1 LNSPTRPSRLPGL
14 GLAAVVVALVIFAVS
29 AALVMNRTVERA
41 TKTATLSAAYER
53 ARFAVSQ
60 AESLEQRYRLEP
72 ATQVR
77 AQHTEAVSGVLAAM
91 RDAARVGDT
100 HDADLV
106 RRVRA
111 EHTTYVAAIRRLFAA
126 VDRGDQA
133 SVSRIEMT
141 EVDPSFQKLQSLVGT
156 ATIQHRETAAVAL
169 RDSAALTRLYFW
181 LRPAA
186 FVVGFSLLAILWRAQ
201 RRNRRRY
208 EGEVLEQL
216 RRTLEQ
222 RERAEGALAET
233 QEHLRHAQR
242 LESVGQLAGGV
253 AHDFNNLLQVILGY
267 CGLLEPTLPASQRE
281 QVASIAAAADR
292 GADLTR
298 QLLAFGGRQLLS
310 PEVWNLNAIVADIES
325 MLGRILPSQIDFQ
338 TFPADGDLNARVD
351 RGQLEQVLVN
361 LILNAR
367 DAMAD
372 GGTLTVFT
380 ETLELEQPL
389 VVEDVELATGSYVRI
404 AVRDTGCGM
413 SEETKA
419 RAFEPFFTTKR
430 RGEGTGLGLATV
442 YGIVRQSGGFVSL
455 ESTEGLGTEVAICLP
470 QTHETSAGS
479 PTTDAASR
487 NRARIDR
494 VLLVEDETDVRSV
507 LSTYLRKRG
516 YDVLEATDG
525 LDALETFRRHGEQI
539 GVVVTDI
546 LMPRLDGWGLV
557 SELRSS
563 GENVPVIVMSGFTGE
578 TQRPDDER
586 LELLRKPFAAAEVVR
601 AIARVTWQHA
611 PIDR

>member
-14 GLAAVVVALVIFAVS
+14 GLGAVLMALVIFAIS
-29 AALVMNRTVERA
+29 AALVMNRTVSRA
-41 TKTATLSAAYER
+41 TETATLSAAYER
-53 ARFAVSQ
+53 ARFAVSE

-72 ATQVR
+72 APQVR
-77 AQHTEAVSGVLAAM
+77 AQHAEAVVQVLAAM
-91 RDAARVGDT
+91 RDAARVGDA
-100 HDADLV
+100 HDADLE
-106 RRVRA
+106 RRVLV
-111 EHTTYVAAIRRLFAA
+111 EHPTYVAGIRRLFAA

-133 SVSRIEMT
+133 SVSRIEET
-141 EVDPSFQKLQSLVGT
+141 EVDPSFRKIQSVVRA

-181 LRPAA
+181 LRPGV
-186 FVVGFSLLAILWRAQ
+186 FVIGFGLLATLWRLL
-201 RRNRRRY
+201 RRNRRRH
-208 EGEVLEQL
+208 EAEVLDEL
-216 RRTLEQ
+216 RRTLDQ
-222 RERAEGALAET
+222 RERAEGQLAET
-233 QEHLRHAQR
+233 QERLRHAQR

-267 CGLLEPTLPASQRE
+267 CGLLEPTLPAMERE

-310 PEVWNLNAIVADIES
+310 PEVWNVNAIVADIES

-338 TFPADGDLNARVD
+338 TFPSDGDLNARVD

-380 ETLELEQPL
+380 EALELEQTL

-455 ESTEGLGTEVAICLP
+455 ESTEGLGTEVAVCLP
-470 QTHETSAGS
+470 QTHELPAGS
-479 PTTDAASR
+479 PTMDAASR
-487 NRARIDR
+487 NRAHVDQ

-507 LSTYLRKRG
+507 LATYLRKRG

-525 LDALETFRRHGEQI
+525 VDALETFRRHGDQI
-539 GVVVTDI
+539 GVVITDI

-578 TQRPDDER
+578 TERPDDER

-601 AIARVTWQHA
+601 AIARVTRQTVG
-611 PIDR
+611 